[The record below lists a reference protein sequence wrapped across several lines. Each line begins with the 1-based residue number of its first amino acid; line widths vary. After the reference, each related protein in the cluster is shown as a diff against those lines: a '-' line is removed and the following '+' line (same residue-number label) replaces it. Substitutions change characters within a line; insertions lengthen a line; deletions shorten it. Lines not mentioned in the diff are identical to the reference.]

1 MESVNLT
8 GVDLSKC
15 NMEQTNILIDIKTS
29 TAAFAPCVARSCSV
43 DRLKRQGGRAL
54 RTPRRRPHLRRS
66 SGRNLSGMVLRETK
80 LRGANLSKCIL
91 ALTDLTN
98 ADMENAN
105 LSGAA
110 LLGTNFRGANL
121 ARAKLQ
127 NAIFRSMEI
136 MDKVGKPTGT
146 LSENGSRYGK
156 SHRCDRVRFRFI
168 PMQRRRSEVRN
179 ELSYLTLM
187 MMSSF

>member
-1 MESVNLT
+1 
-8 GVDLSKC
+8 
-15 NMEQTNILIDIKTS
+15 
-29 TAAFAPCVARSCSV
+29 
-43 DRLKRQGGRAL
+43 
-54 RTPRRRPHLRRS
+54 
-66 SGRNLSGMVLRETK
+66 MVLRETK

-136 MDKVGKPTGT
+136 MDKVGKPTGRFQKT
-146 LSENGSRYGK
+146 DLDMANLIGATVSDFDLSQCSVDGAKFETN
-156 SHRCDRVRFRFI
+156 
-168 PMQRRRSEVRN
+168 
-179 ELSYLTLM
+179 
-187 MMSSF
+187 